1 MLKNQY
7 PPRFSD
13 KLIQDTITK
22 LVLSENQCKVD
33 EKLDDDPFLLFVQ
46 YRGKSS
52 EKYASD
58 IKRTGV
64 PVKIVFT
71 LRKLKTVTPSLK
83 PPIEKALRSKVVYP
97 FTSSRCEACYV
108 GATSRHLQTIFK

>member
-1 MLKNQY
+1 M
-7 PPRFSD
+7 
-13 KLIQDTITK
+13 
-22 LVLSENQCKVD
+22 
-33 EKLDDDPFLLFVQ
+33 Q

-83 PPIEKALRSKVVYP
+83 PPMKRLLEAKLYTNLPVHAVKRAMWGLHLDIYKLGSK
-97 FTSSRCEACYV
+97 S
-108 GATSRHLQTIFK
+108 IFRGKRGLYTNI